1 MSVSPVVAFLLVT
14 AVAAQAPRDRR
25 RDANDDYRRRQEV
38 AAQKVEFDVRAAL
51 RAAQQL
57 AQKEPEKA
65 VARLEKLLAQ
75 LEDDAILPEK
85 RREAL
90 KRMLRDRI
98 RVINAD
104 RDKSDQEV
112 AAKTEK
118 EIRTDIRR
126 VLEEQ
131 RTKAQKDITSTMD
144 RISALKKEGKSDE
157 AARLAADLAR
167 RHPDTPAVQAEKRIA
182 STAEQVDKNRS
193 DRTERGRRFN
203 DALRNVAESAVP
215 PSDDITFP
223 KDWKERIKKRKGTLT
238 PLTAKEKAIKQ
249 ALAST
254 ITVNYKDSRF
264 EDVIE
269 HIATLI
275 NQPIVLD
282 KSDLADAQ
290 VTYETPITL
299 KVKGVTVR
307 TILRKILN
315 ELGLTYVIKDEVIQ
329 VMSIERAKTMLVT
342 RIYPVSD
349 LLVGMG
355 MWNEIPL
362 FGPGLNELQIM
373 QNVTQLIELI
383 ESTVDTDSWKKN
395 GGTGTVVFHA
405 PSMSLI
411 VRTTAEVHNMLGSGI
426 GK

>member
-1 MSVSPVVAFLLVT
+1 
-14 AVAAQAPRDRR
+14 
-25 RDANDDYRRRQEV
+25 
-38 AAQKVEFDVRAAL
+38 
-51 RAAQQL
+51 
-57 AQKEPEKA
+57 
-65 VARLEKLLAQ
+65 
-75 LEDDAILPEK
+75 DDAILPEK

-223 KDWKERIKKRKGTLT
+223 KDWKERIKK
-238 PLTAKEKAIKQ
+238 
-249 ALAST
+249 
-254 ITVNYKDSRF
+254 
-264 EDVIE
+264 
-269 HIATLI
+269 
-275 NQPIVLD
+275 
-282 KSDLADAQ
+282 
-290 VTYETPITL
+290 
-299 KVKGVTVR
+299 
-307 TILRKILN
+307 
-315 ELGLTYVIKDEVIQ
+315 
-329 VMSIERAKTMLVT
+329 
-342 RIYPVSD
+342 
-349 LLVGMG
+349 
-355 MWNEIPL
+355 
-362 FGPGLNELQIM
+362 
-373 QNVTQLIELI
+373 
-383 ESTVDTDSWKKN
+383 
-395 GGTGTVVFHA
+395 
-405 PSMSLI
+405 
-411 VRTTAEVHNMLGSGI
+411 
-426 GK
+426 